1 MWCWYAGQVQYARGG
16 TGGSGAVHIRQQG
29 QSTRDIIE
37 DGIEDSRLVE
47 DGTRE
52 IQAVGPIHLYET
64 GRHTM
69 TTLEIVGA
77 VWITLLVL
85 DFIL

>member
-1 MWCWYAGQVQYARGG
+1 MQTRYAGQVQYGPRD
-16 TGGSGAVHIRQQG
+16 TGGSGAVRIRQQG
-29 QSTRDIIE
+29 QSQRDIIE
-37 DGIEDSRLVE
+37 DGIEDSRPLE

-52 IQAVGPIHLYET
+52 IQAIGPIHLYET